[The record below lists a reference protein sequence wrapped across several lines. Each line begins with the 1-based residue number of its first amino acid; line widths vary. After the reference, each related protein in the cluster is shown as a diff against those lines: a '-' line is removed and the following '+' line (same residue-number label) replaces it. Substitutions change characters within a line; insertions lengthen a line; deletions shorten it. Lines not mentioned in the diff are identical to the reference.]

1 MKKTCY
7 INDCFSVL
15 DCAEH
20 LLLQHFAD
28 GNHKI
33 VLPGIAEVQ
42 GIEVSK
48 TIRNDI
54 KEVIEDFRQCIKN
67 SGAK

>member
-1 MKKTCY
+1 MMKKICNIKDCY
-7 INDCFSVL
+7 SVL
-15 DCAEH
+15 DCAEF

-33 VLPGIAEVQ
+33 VLPGIAELAS
-42 GIEVSK
+42 EKVSQ

-54 KEVIEDFRQCIKN
+54 SEVIDDFRKSILK
-67 SGAK
+67 SGV